1 MKIIM
6 LILLVIGVL
15 EIFFNII
22 TVLLEKFIRI
32 FNRNYK
38 FSEKVSVVLKLF
50 FIFIFLISVIFF
62 LVEFV
67 KVLAALFGISLDDS
81 ILDIF
86 R

>member
-1 MKIIM
+1 M
-6 LILLVIGVL
+6 LALLVVGVL

-22 TVLLEKFIRI
+22 TALLEKFIRI
-32 FNRNYK
+32 FNNNFK
-38 FSEKVSVVLKLF
+38 FSEKTSGRLKLF
-50 FIFIFLISVIFF
+50 FVFIFLISVVFF

-67 KVLAALFGISLDDS
+67 KVLATLFGISLDDS